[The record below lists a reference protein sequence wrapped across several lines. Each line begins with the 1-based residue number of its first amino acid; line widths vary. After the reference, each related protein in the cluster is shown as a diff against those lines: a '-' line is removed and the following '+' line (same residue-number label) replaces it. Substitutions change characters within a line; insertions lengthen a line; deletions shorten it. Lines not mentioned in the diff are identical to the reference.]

1 MFSTLRGG
9 SSSLPSSSPAAALTP
24 EERRRQKSKRTA
36 LDHVRNV
43 INKKGSRARHI
54 AAGGTGEEWDALQKW
69 SEFPP
74 NYTPTQ
80 EQEAVLLL
88 VVRRNEN
95 AQSYLPTA
103 KRMAV
108 DCGTDGETDSPGSPR
123 CTAPI
128 GAASHARQME
138 DDVNYLGELQS
149 LDPKHFPSGMT
160 FDAAAN
166 EIRKTIYMFAFLPD
180 HPLGF
185 LARKLLLEGWPGVCG
200 FIEAIQRLIAYM
212 NSTGDFSRGADLEQ
226 WIQHFN
232 QVHDPRATRQT
243 QTVAFVEKQLRLG
256 RHVYAMGRF
265 ICEGITNTLKFTEPV
280 NNVTRASVGRWFEA
294 LLFDNYVSCLE
305 FDERRGALRA
315 AGMTWDD
322 VLRAMRYG
330 RGKSFPCV
338 YAHLD
343 GLIVSVNGT
352 EIDVCAVDPNTM
364 KVVAQLNDH
373 MLGHPNDAV
382 NRQTQ
387 NADAQRATL
396 VKQRSVFTEGRRA
409 SAQSAIM
416 GMYKQCNR
424 DAPEFNYEPARLIIK
439 ILQAFAQRADALQGL
454 VYPHVDGQHVD
465 PALMKNVVDAGAIS
479 RLAGRP
485 EVVKLVQEYFSS
497 LETLRASEAETPS
510 APVSA
515 KERATWLMKS
525 GFVSALSESGCDDI
539 AAVFNKLRLFIQGVG
554 VKGST
559 ELSDVLSV
567 LVCKSSALKTILGA
581 ADATT
586 LGANIAAFIKGAGCV
601 DGNSLD
607 LKDVVRVLGGYNA
620 AVTLIVGADSIE
632 AATALGANMVAFIK
646 GTGCADGK
654 RLCLEDVLNI
664 LSAVGGGVRKFIQMV
679 HAATRK
685 KCKQVGSYVAAFF
698 KGMFED
704 CSIELADVLT
714 IVYSTDGVIKLIADA
729 VGDAEKLKR
738 MGCQWLQKNPS
749 KWRGRERLSGD
760 GAGVAVA
767 AACAS
772 DSSSSAS
779 SSSSSTSTNK
789 KRKAAAS
796 PKGEADTSR
805 RRKTQKRQIR
815 QAWTKAEDQALA
827 AAVKELGK
835 QWKDVAAQ
843 CRQKIQ
849 GFSRTRQRC
858 RDRWVNQVDP
868 NIDWSSFTKE
878 EDEKIVTLVREHG
891 TKWAKIG
898 KELPRRPPNAIK
910 NRWNHGGVGLKK
922 RFADAQTNVSSK
934 RRKTKK

>member
-1 MFSTLRGG
+1 
-9 SSSLPSSSPAAALTP
+9 
-24 EERRRQKSKRTA
+24 
-36 LDHVRNV
+36 
-43 INKKGSRARHI
+43 
-54 AAGGTGEEWDALQKW
+54 
-69 SEFPP
+69 
-74 NYTPTQ
+74 
-80 EQEAVLLL
+80 
-88 VVRRNEN
+88 
-95 AQSYLPTA
+95 
-103 KRMAV
+103 
-108 DCGTDGETDSPGSPR
+108 
-123 CTAPI
+123 
-128 GAASHARQME
+128 
-138 DDVNYLGELQS
+138 
-149 LDPKHFPSGMT
+149 
-160 FDAAAN
+160 
-166 EIRKTIYMFAFLPD
+166 
-180 HPLGF
+180 
-185 LARKLLLEGWPGVCG
+185 
-200 FIEAIQRLIAYM
+200 
-212 NSTGDFSRGADLEQ
+212 
-226 WIQHFN
+226 
-232 QVHDPRATRQT
+232 
-243 QTVAFVEKQLRLG
+243 
-256 RHVYAMGRF
+256 
-265 ICEGITNTLKFTEPV
+265 
-280 NNVTRASVGRWFEA
+280 
-294 LLFDNYVSCLE
+294 
-305 FDERRGALRA
+305 
-315 AGMTWDD
+315 
-322 VLRAMRYG
+322 
-330 RGKSFPCV
+330 
-338 YAHLD
+338 
-343 GLIVSVNGT
+343 
-352 EIDVCAVDPNTM
+352 
-364 KVVAQLNDH
+364 
-373 MLGHPNDAV
+373 
-382 NRQTQ
+382 
-387 NADAQRATL
+387 
-396 VKQRSVFTEGRRA
+396 
-409 SAQSAIM
+409 
-416 GMYKQCNR
+416 
-424 DAPEFNYEPARLIIK
+424 
-439 ILQAFAQRADALQGL
+439 
-454 VYPHVDGQHVD
+454 
-465 PALMKNVVDAGAIS
+465 
-479 RLAGRP
+479 
-485 EVVKLVQEYFSS
+485 
-497 LETLRASEAETPS
+497 
-510 APVSA
+510 
-515 KERATWLMKS
+515 MKS

-586 LGANIAAFIKGAGCV
+586 LGANMAAFIKGAGCA
-601 DGNSLD
+601 DGKSLD

-654 RLCLEDVLNI
+654 SLGLEDVLNI

-679 HAATRK
+679 YGATRK

-805 RRKTQKRQIR
+805 QRKTQKRKIR
-815 QAWTKAEDQALA
+815 QAWTKAEDQALD

-849 GFSRTRQRC
+849 GFSRTRTRC

-922 RFADAQTNVSSK
+922 RFADAQSNVSSK

>member
-9 SSSLPSSSPAAALTP
+9 SSSLPSSSRAAALTP

-138 DDVNYLGELQS
+138 DDVKYLGELQS
-149 LDPKHFPSGMT
+149 LDPEHFPSGMT

-200 FIEAIQRLIAYM
+200 FIEAIQRVIAYM

-364 KVVAQLNDH
+364 EVVAQLNDH
-373 MLGHPNDAV
+373 MLGRPNDAV

-424 DAPEFNYEPARLIIK
+424 DAPEFNYEPARLIIN

-454 VYPHVDGQHVD
+454 VYPHGDGQHVD

-586 LGANIAAFIKGAGCV
+586 LGANIAAFIKGAGCA
-601 DGNSLD
+601 DGKSLD

-654 RLCLEDVLNI
+654 SLGLEDVLNI
-664 LSAVGGGVRKFIQMV
+664 LSAVGGGGKFIQMV
-679 HAATRK
+679 YAATRK

-849 GFSRTRQRC
+849 GFSRTPKRC

-910 NRWNHGGVGLKK
+910 NRWNRGLKK
-922 RFADAQTNVSSK
+922 RFADAQPNVSSK